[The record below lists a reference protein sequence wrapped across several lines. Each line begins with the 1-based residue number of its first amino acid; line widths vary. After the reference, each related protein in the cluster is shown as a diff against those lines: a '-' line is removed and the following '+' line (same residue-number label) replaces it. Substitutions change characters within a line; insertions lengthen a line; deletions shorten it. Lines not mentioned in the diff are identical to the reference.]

1 VTQEPLINL
10 EVRFLLARYG
20 RERVLEALANVGE
33 VDPSQIEAAVTAYES
48 RGKHFGKRS
57 TADAS
62 ALVEKLRLDP
72 DTKAM
77 VHELAVAYESGSFLP
92 QLREVRRF
100 LASNGIEGTVRS
112 RRDALPRVVQALS
125 KCGADHLRDLA
136 SRSDDS
142 RRGDLGLIADQIL
155 GARRVE
161 PEEPRNS

>member
-20 RERVLEALANVGE
+20 RERVLEALASVGE
-33 VDPSQIEAAVTAYES
+33 VDPSQIESAVAAYES
-48 RGKHFGKRS
+48 RSKRS
-57 TADAS
+57 GQRSAADAS
-62 ALVEKLRLDP
+62 ALVEKLGLDP
-72 DTKAM
+72 DTKAL
-77 VHELAVAYESGSFLP
+77 VHELATAYESGSFLP

-100 LASNGIEGTVRS
+100 LASTGIEGTVKS

-125 KCGADHLRDLA
+125 RCGADHLRDLT

-155 GARRVE
+155 GERTAGSDGER
-161 PEEPRNS
+161 